1 MSLGGNFLRMMGTP
15 RVVGILQGA
24 SAPWVGGA
32 HCRVV
37 VPRMHGALQEVSAH
51 QVDFALHEL
60 GALG

>member
-1 MSLGGNFLRMMGTP
+1 MVGTP

-37 VPRMHGALQEVSAH
+37 VPRMRGTLQEVSAH